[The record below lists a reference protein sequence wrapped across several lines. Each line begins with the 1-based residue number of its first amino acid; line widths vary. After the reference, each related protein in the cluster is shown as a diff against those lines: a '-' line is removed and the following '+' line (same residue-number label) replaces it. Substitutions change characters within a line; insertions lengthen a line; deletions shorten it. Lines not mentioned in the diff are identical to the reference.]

1 MANSIGNVWSVPTWA
16 NQVWATLVW
25 EDSGAAGGAPSA
37 STLAVVSS
45 LVVEPT
51 DANIQQAGLGV
62 VHTVTIR
69 A

>member
-25 EDSGAAGGAPSA
+25 EDSGPAAPGSA
-37 STLAVVSS
+37 TTLAVVSS

-51 DANIQQAGLGV
+51 DANIQQAGIGV